1 MRESATTS
9 SLRNRNGAFVQ
20 TRMSLTQRPY
30 PALPLHAQSGHLT
43 VDDADRASE
52 RTGLSS
58 DPPFAAEDAREQ
70 DDDHDQVHTEQD
82 EQRDEHDN
90 ELFPHA

>member
-30 PALPLHAQSGHLT
+30 PARPLHAQSGYLT

-70 DDDHDQVHTEQD
+70 D

>member
-30 PALPLHAQSGHLT
+30 PARPLHAQSGYLT

-70 DDDHDQVHTEQD
+70 HDDHDQIDTEQG